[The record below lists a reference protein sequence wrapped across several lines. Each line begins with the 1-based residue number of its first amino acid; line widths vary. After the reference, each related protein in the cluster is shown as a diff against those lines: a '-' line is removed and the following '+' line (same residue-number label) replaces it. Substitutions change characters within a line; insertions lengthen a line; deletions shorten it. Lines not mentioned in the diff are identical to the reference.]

1 MAVYMAMF
9 SKDPGLRHDAR
20 VCMIIAIVMGSTC
33 RSAMELPGNK
43 RHALFIPDFVA
54 LMMGDDRMKS
64 TFTPNKLR
72 R

>member
-1 MAVYMAMF
+1 MAVYMAMLC
-9 SKDPGLRHDAR
+9 KEPGLRHDAR
-20 VCMIIAIVMGSTC
+20 VRMIIAIVMGSAC

-64 TFTPNKLR
+64 TFTPKLR